1 MEIIM
6 KKLTTKQKM
15 LQTLTKKEG
24 YNTFSVAQARS
35 RFGITNVAARILELR
50 QEGYAIYTNMKSRA
64 NGSKVAV
71 YRLGTPS
78 KSFKA
83 QCRAIGVRPQ
93 AV

>member
-1 MEIIM
+1 MNKISAKQRM
-6 KKLTTKQKM
+6 LSVLTQNS
-15 LQTLTKKEG
+15 G

-35 RFGITNVAARILELR
+35 RFGITNVAARIAELR
-50 QEGYAIYTNMKSRA
+50 QEGYAIYTNMKTRG

-83 QCRAIGVRPQ
+83 QCRANGVRPQ
-93 AV
+93 TA

>member
-1 MEIIM
+1 M